1 MSTSMHRLQIS
12 LPRSQVKY
20 LMDRARRE
28 GISIAELLRRLIHRE
43 LDNVSLRGEDSL
55 REIIGIGKE
64 TEALIDNIP
73 VSEQPDLYLLE
84 QADSYSKVVEKKRK
98 KRTRKGR

>member
-1 MSTSMHRLQIS
+1 MHRLQIS

-28 GISIAELLRRLIHRE
+28 GISIAELLRRLIRRE
-43 LDNVSLRGEDSL
+43 SDNVLPRGEDSL

-64 TEALIDNIP
+64 TQALIENIP
-73 VSEQPDLYLLE
+73 VSEQPDLYLFA
-84 QADSYSKVVEKKRK
+84 QAASHSKVVEKKRR
-98 KRTRKGR
+98 KRARKSR